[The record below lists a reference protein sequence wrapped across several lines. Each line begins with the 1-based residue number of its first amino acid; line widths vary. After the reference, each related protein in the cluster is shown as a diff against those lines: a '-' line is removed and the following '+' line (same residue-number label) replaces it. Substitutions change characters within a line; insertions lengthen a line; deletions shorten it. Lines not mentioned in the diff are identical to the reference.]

1 MTEKFEQDEPIFG
14 IHRTGIKAIVLI
26 SGKDAVYHGLPLTQ
40 EQHYRL
46 VAIVQDIEHPWM
58 QEYYRK
64 LYDIADGDSLP
75 LAPDGDIPAMHK
87 RMSGGIFDKL
97 LFAVIT
103 CLIFGLI
110 VVVANFFS

>member
-1 MTEKFEQDEPIFG
+1 M
-14 IHRTGIKAIVLI
+14 VLI

-58 QEYYRK
+58 KEYYRK

-75 LAPDGDIPAMHK
+75 LASDGDIPAIHK
-87 RMSGGIFDKL
+87 RMEGGIFDKL